1 MSTIYK
7 GQRELKNLDGRQ
19 VRAKNW
25 PSQNKSKNY
34 KNPIKNKKSHILI
47 NPIINLTSIEV
58 RFDKIPFNIAVQI
71 LLSKP
76 KVASPIF

>member
-25 PSQNKSKNY
+25 PLQNKSKNY

-47 NPIINLTSIEV
+47 NPIISLTSIEV